1 VLLTKTPWLS
11 GHRLLYLE
19 QATRDRRGLHVRALD
34 FQGASPPRMV
44 PESESG
50 SWFKEDRSA
59 LDMHV
64 GSVMIRD
71 EEGDFLSL
79 DPWVIWG
86 RGTSGENDD
95 LFFFKGKNGAGDPEY
110 LTTHD
115 PNGYPPSELKQAFEE
130 LLEEFPTERKEVDRD
145 ASLRMFELMLD
156 NFLDDGVIDAKE
168 MGTLCSTLL
177 KFELFTTQAE
187 AEQHVRTVAE
197 DHNPGVVFE
206 N

>member
-1 VLLTKTPWLS
+1 MRGGRPRRA
-11 GHRLLYLE
+11 RLQDPPGQSCRWRPRDPQRRLE
-19 QATRDRRGLHVRALD
+19 GQ
-34 FQGASPPRMV
+34 
-44 PESESG
+44 
-50 SWFKEDRSA
+50 
-59 LDMHV
+59 
-64 GSVMIRD
+64 
-71 EEGDFLSL
+71 
-79 DPWVIWG
+79 
-86 RGTSGENDD
+86 
-95 LFFFKGKNGAGDPEY
+95 GKNGAGDPEY